1 MPRRREWQLSIREGT
16 GRPSHGIL
24 LTRRGGRGRF
34 QASIRGYLL
43 AKSDRAKFRFPLNQH
58 NPSPLPPR
66 FLSVRRSQTDK
77 YQEKNFCV

>member
-34 QASIRGYLL
+34 QASIRRYLL
-43 AKSDRAKFRFPLNQH
+43 AKNDRAKFRFLMNQQTGPIPRSIRGE
-58 NPSPLPPR
+58 PSPR
-66 FLSVRRSQTDK
+66 GIRRIQDWG
-77 YQEKNFCV
+77 